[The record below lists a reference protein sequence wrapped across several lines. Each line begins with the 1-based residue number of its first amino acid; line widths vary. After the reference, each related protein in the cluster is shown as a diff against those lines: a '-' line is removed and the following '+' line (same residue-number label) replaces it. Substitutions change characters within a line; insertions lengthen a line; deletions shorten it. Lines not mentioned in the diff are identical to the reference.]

1 MSSTSLLEMK
11 HVKKTFGSLEV
22 LKDISIEVNEGEVVA
37 IIGPSGSGKSTFL
50 RCATLLENMDE
61 GTLSYCGESA
71 TINESGV
78 AQYVDKKK
86 LHSIRNN
93 FGLVFQNFNL
103 FPHFSVLKNVI
114 DAPINVQK
122 RDKAEVTAEARELLK
137 KVGLENKEDS
147 YPGQLSGGQ
156 QQRVAIARALAMNPK
171 MLFFDEPTSAL
182 DPEITAGIL
191 KLLRE
196 LANEKITM
204 VIVTHEIDFARNVA
218 DRVIF
223 MDGGVIVEEGKPQDV
238 IDNPKS
244 ERTKAF
250 LQKMA

>member
-61 GTLSYCGESA
+61 GTLSYCGDSA
-71 TINESGV
+71 TINESGA

-137 KVGLENKEDS
+137 KVGLESKEDS
-147 YPGQLSGGQ
+147 YPSQLSGGQ
-156 QQRVAIARALAMNPK
+156 QQRVAIARALAMNPQI
-171 MLFFDEPTSAL
+171 LFFDEPTSAL

-191 KLLRE
+191 KVLKD
-196 LANEKITM
+196 LAAEKMTM

>member
-71 TINESGV
+71 TLNESG
-78 AQYVDKKK
+78 ATQYVDKKK
-86 LHSIRNN
+86 LHSIRND

-196 LANEKITM
+196 LANEKMTM

>member
-71 TINESGV
+71 TLNESGA

-86 LHSIRNN
+86 LHSIRND
-93 FGLVFQNFNL
+93 FGLVVQNFNL

-196 LANEKITM
+196 LANEKMTM